1 MIVKVCGMRDP
12 DNIRAV
18 EALGVDWMGFI
29 FYSKSPRLAPCDAP
43 AYLPSACRR
52 VGVFVN
58 ASLEEIASRVRGYS
72 LDMVQLHGSE
82 SPELCRQLSRL
93 LPGVDL
99 IKAMQVRSAED
110 LTRASEYSGAVS
122 WLLFDTPTAGFGGS
136 GKSFDWSLLAGYEG
150 EVPFI
155 LSGGIGPDSVEAISS
170 LRHPA
175 FAGVDLN
182 SRFETAPGLK
192 DVDAVR
198 AFIESLKEK
207 IQS

>member
-12 DNIRAV
+12 DNIRGI

-29 FYSKSPRLAPCDAP
+29 FYSKSPRLAPIDAP
-43 AYLPSACRR
+43 AYLPSSCRR

-58 ASLEEIASRVRGYS
+58 ASIEEIASRVRGYS

-82 SPELCRQLSRL
+82 SPDFCRQLSAQ
-93 LPGVDL
+93 LPGVEL
-99 IKAMQVRSAED
+99 IKAMQVRSSED

-122 WLLFDTPTAGFGGS
+122 WLLFDTPTAGYGGS
-136 GKSFDWSLLAGYEG
+136 GRNFDWSLLAGYEG
-150 EVPFI
+150 KVPFM
-155 LSGGIGPDSVEAISS
+155 LSGGIGPDSVDAVSA

-198 AFIESLKEK
+198 SFIESLKEK

>member
-12 DNIRAV
+12 DNIRAI

-29 FYSKSPRLAPCDAP
+29 FYRKSPRVAPDEAP
-43 AYLPSACRR
+43 DYLPAACRK

-58 ASLEEIASRVRGYS
+58 SSIEEIVSRVRGYS
-72 LDMVQLHGSE
+72 LDMVQLHGNE
-82 SPELCRQLSRL
+82 SPDLCRQLSRL
-93 LPGVDL
+93 LPRVDL

-155 LSGGIGPDSVEAISS
+155 LSGGIGPDSAEAISS

>member
-12 DNIRAV
+12 DNIRGI
-18 EALGVDWMGFI
+18 ESLGVDWMGFI
-29 FYSKSPRLAPCDAP
+29 FYRKSPRVAPDEAP
-43 AYLPSACRR
+43 DYLPAACRK

-58 ASLEEIASRVRGYS
+58 SSIEEIVSRVRGYS

-82 SPELCRQLSRL
+82 SPDFCRQLSAQ
-93 LPGVDL
+93 LPGVEL
-99 IKAMQVRSAED
+99 IKAMQVRSSED
-110 LTRASEYSGAVS
+110 LTRASEYSDAVS
-122 WLLFDTPTAGFGGS
+122 WLLFDTPTAGYGGS
-136 GKSFDWSLLAGYEG
+136 GRNFDWSLLARYEG
-150 EVPFI
+150 KVPFM
-155 LSGGIGPDSVEAISS
+155 LSGGIGPDSVDAVSA

-198 AFIESLKEK
+198 SFIESLKEK